1 MPYVNSKNVEE
12 IVILTGGRQ
21 KILDELGQP
30 LKIVHLSPVS
40 QKKVTW
46 AEGKTFFTLFK
57 LNITFYFKCY
67 FHHNYSIN
75 LN

>member
-1 MPYVNSKNVEE
+1 MEPKPVPYVNSKNVEE

-40 QKKVTW
+40 QKSHL
-46 AEGKTFFTLFK
+46 GRG
-57 LNITFYFKCY
+57 
-67 FHHNYSIN
+67 
-75 LN
+75 

>member
-40 QKKVTW
+40 QKKKSPGQRLKLFLHYSNYILLFISNVT
-46 AEGKTFFTLFK
+46 FT
-57 LNITFYFKCY
+57 ITTA
-67 FHHNYSIN
+67 
-75 LN
+75 